1 LHESGSRVTCP
12 CGLKVNSKL
21 CFCPECGRE
30 LGVAEAAA
38 AVTAASEQPQE
49 SKLDKLKG
57 AAGFFRR

>member
-1 LHESGSRVTCP
+1 
-12 CGLKVNSKL
+12 VNAKL

-30 LGVAEAAA
+30 LGAAEGAPAAIAEAAP
-38 AVTAASEQPQE
+38 PQE